1 MIAERG
7 LIGLALAGRVARW
20 IRTWP
25 ARRVGL
31 AAVAGGLVLWAAVLG
46 QVAPLQAQEEAN
58 SEADGAPRNVAGVRI
73 SGLSGSLTS
82 GSSDSFTVEAF
93 NLTTVVGYEVSVSR
107 NNGTLGIGACG
118 TSSQTQRVSGVKS
131 QNLTFTVH
139 GCAAGAGTVTAVVRR
154 SGLTTNEDA
163 VSQGVTVTARAPDA
177 PARPTA
183 PNPQPRAFTAQW
195 QAPGN
200 TGGAALTGYHVL
212 RRANGAAWPPD
223 SQAKKVGATTRSY
236 RFTGLA
242 PNRIYWFKVKAC
254 NGANQTRCSGWSP
267 QASVTLPIDKPGT
280 PRWGALTEDI
290 TQIQVRWSA
299 PEDTGGV
306 SLTGYGLRHWRPGT
320 DREPSGAQAV
330 VNAQTHDRTFS
341 GLAPDTTYRF
351 SIQACNGTNRCSGWS
366 NKDGRTDPTPSP
378 TPTPEPV
385 PPDPTEP
392 PEPPEPPKPPP
403 VERPGSGIADQ
414 MYLAGQLVSVLLPA
428 ASGGG
433 HWTYTLTP
441 ALTNG
446 LTFDPSSR
454 TIAGTP
460 QVGANAVE
468 HTYTATKTENGATTI
483 ETSQFSVAVFDLAIW
498 AERLNDGNAQRLQ
511 GATFWGGVYERWKV
525 LEYALIWTV
534 DVLPGGA
541 SRVGDY
547 WFQLRLPASAGFQ
560 ANLTGG
566 CDWPNKA
573 PSDTEQV
580 QTAWTPSSFGF
591 YFVRCSLGSAS
602 SANVELWVR
611 DKGGTE
617 ALLQT
622 RALSG
627 QAWHQADH
635 VATYYVRGTSGATIR
650 LVESAVDAGDGLF
663 PKPRPAN
670 LDPTVTPG
678 PTYTPNPV
686 LGNLHRYVEAA
697 GTWTA
702 LDGVK
707 VQTAA
712 SRAEADAVIKGY
724 WDTDPAGEDDGV
736 CMDSIACVYV
746 GGVYPDLKLE
756 MEFFIEDPPH
766 WGSDDYARAWT
777 LDHQLARRRE
787 SEFQYLPAVLVHEL
801 GHVLGLGHSNDPYD
815 IMNGFVREIG
825 CTRSDCGLSDNDR
838 EGARALYT
846 SPHHAPH

>member
-1 MIAERG
+1 MIAEHG

-25 ARRVGL
+25 ARRMGL

-118 TSSQTQRVSGVKS
+118 TSSQTQRVSGVES

-267 QASVTLPIDKPGT
+267 QASVTLPIDKPGR
-280 PRWGALTEDI
+280 PGWGALTEDI

-330 VNAQTHDRTFS
+330 VNAQTRDRTFR

-378 TPTPEPV
+378 TPTPEPA

-392 PEPPEPPKPPP
+392 PEQPEPPKPPP
-403 VERPGSGIADQ
+403 VERPGSGIANQ
-414 MYLAGQLVSVLLPA
+414 LYLAGQLVSVLLPA

-468 HTYTATKTENGATTI
+468 HTYTARKTENGVTTI
-483 ETSQFSVAVFDLAIW
+483 ETSQFSVTVFNLQVW
-498 AERLNDGNAQRLQ
+498 AHKVDEDYARTLQ
-511 GATFWGGVYERWKV
+511 GATFWGGAYEDWLV
-525 LEYALIWTV
+525 LQYALMSIGDT
-534 DVLPGGA
+534 LPGGA
-541 SRVGDY
+541 SRDGDY
-547 WFQLRLPASAGFQ
+547 WLQLRLPASAGFQ
-560 ANLTGG
+560 TNLTGR
-566 CDWPNKA
+566 CSWPA
-573 PSDTEQV
+573 ASPSSTEQI
-580 QTAWTPSSFGF
+580 QTAWTRPAGGF

-611 DKGGTE
+611 DAAGTE

-622 RALSG
+622 RSLSG
-627 QAWHQADH
+627 QAWHNADH
-635 VATYYVRGTSGATIR
+635 VASYYVRGTNGDTIQ
-650 LVESAVDAGDGLF
+650 LVESGVYTGDGLF
-663 PKPRPAN
+663 RLIRPPN
-670 LDPTVTPG
+670 LGPTVTP
-678 PTYTPNPV
+678 NIL
-686 LGNLHRYVEAA
+686 LGSTRSYSSAGRVWNAVE
-697 GTWTA
+697 
-702 LDGVK
+702 GVT
-707 VQTAA
+707 VEV
-712 SRAEADAVIKGY
+712 AESLAQADVVIEGY
-724 WDTDPAGEDDGV
+724 WDTAPADGNDRV
-736 CMDSIACVYV
+736 CQGSIACMQVA
-746 GGVYPDLKLE
+746 GTYPHLKLGRRL
-756 MEFFIEDPPH
+756 MIEEPPH
-766 WGSDDYARAWT
+766 WGHESMPRIWVVNFEDYEDAP
-777 LDHQLARRRE
+777 E
-787 SEFQYLPAVLVHEL
+787 SSQYLPAVLVHEF
-801 GHVLGLGHSNDPYD
+801 GHAIGLGHSGDQTD
-815 IMNGFVREIG
+815 IMTGKVRPIG
-825 CTRSDCGLSDNDR
+825 CGSLGCGLSTNDR

-846 SPHHAPH
+846 STHHVPH